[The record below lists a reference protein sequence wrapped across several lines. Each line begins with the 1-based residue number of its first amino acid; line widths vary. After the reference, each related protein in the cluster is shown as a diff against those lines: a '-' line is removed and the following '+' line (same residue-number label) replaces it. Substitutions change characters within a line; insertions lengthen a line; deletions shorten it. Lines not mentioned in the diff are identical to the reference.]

1 MIYNLNQGP
10 VAHLVERHI
19 CTVEAAGSSPV
30 GSTKKIII
38 IIMVIFLLY
47 NIIMLLTPHT
57 LVGASIGA
65 SIQNIPLIIVLGI
78 SSHFVLDA
86 IPHFDWGTWHNYE
99 KDFQLEA
106 KDYILLICDIM
117 LATVLFYWVWNA
129 NNFDYLMLLGA
140 FCAVLP
146 DLIDNVPF
154 WKQISY

>member
-1 MIYNLNQGP
+1 
-10 VAHLVERHI
+10 
-19 CTVEAAGSSPV
+19 
-30 GSTKKIII
+30 
-38 IIMVIFLLY
+38 
-47 NIIMLLTPHT
+47 MLLTPHT

-86 IPHFDWGTWHNYE
+86 IPHFDWGIWHNYE
-99 KDFQLEA
+99 KNFQLET

-154 WKQISY
+154 WKHRARKTWFGGQLHTLHIKVHFLIKPKYWYWGVVTQIIIIIACIYYLLD